1 MSQPISYIIS
11 EQDFDLSL
19 IPKAGRT
26 RGTDAFRKHVIKYF
40 RKQYEGQ
47 GGNTTVDFVDGNINV
62 TWMPVEADQEPM
74 DAIIDLLSAGDYA
87 TAAPMLQSLLQVNPR
102 DHDAL
107 YNLGM
112 VYSDQGRLD
121 EAQDLLRRATEASPN
136 NVNSWVALGVAAL
149 RAKDPEVA
157 RPALEKAI
165 GINPRN
171 SYAVRTLGTL
181 QMMVGDYATAIKTLR
196 TAQKL
201 APEDPIILLNL
212 AQALLA
218 DDPDGHSA
226 EADSLLT
233 RVLQLAPHGDNA
245 EKAKTARSAIA
256 NRRFRANAV
265 EDLRPDA
272 MFYCLGALERFEG
285 MSPGELA
292 PIVLE
297 MAVLGESGLNVND
310 PEQRYTLKLTPGEFS
325 GLQIVCMMQ
334 VGLTILDPNMNTG
347 MDLDKEYAAAL
358 ALHTR
363 KPGRSA
369 AGNPRPSSA

>member
-26 RGTDAFRKHVIKYF
+26 RGTDAFRKHVTKYF

-47 GGNTTVDFVDGNINV
+47 GGDTTVEFVDGNINV

-121 EAQDLLRRATEASPN
+121 EAQDLLRRATEVSPN
-136 NVNSWVALGVAAL
+136 NANSWVALGVAAL

-171 SYAVRTLGTL
+171 PYAVRTLGTL

-233 RVLQLAPHGDNA
+233 RVLQLAPHGDTA

>member
-369 AGNPRPSSA
+369 SGHPRPSSA